1 MLCFFL
7 LTLTLSIV
15 ISLYIYELFSA
26 LSQAFVDKL
35 KCHYLTR
42 NSFFPL
48 LLITLLSSM
57 KTIVPIAVNTSLR
70 TRSYTVTGK
79 KQVRKNIL
87 ENQILLQTRVIGEE
101 QKKFC
106 VNREE

>member
-1 MLCFFL
+1 
-7 LTLTLSIV
+7 
-15 ISLYIYELFSA
+15 
-26 LSQAFVDKL
+26 
-35 KCHYLTR
+35 
-42 NSFFPL
+42 
-48 LLITLLSSM
+48 M
-57 KTIVPIAVNTSLR
+57 KTIVPFVVNTSLR

-87 ENQILLQTRVIGEE
+87 KNQILLQTRVIGEE